1 MKRRRVLNFQV
12 ALCTIFFMC
21 SSLSQSINVNNKHV
35 LHTNKKLGIA
45 TTSSTIAN
53 LNSHLAPLPDADL
66 LSPLLDDDDDDD
78 DDKSDDEYLSSHEFG
93 SSGSSGDIIG
103 NPETEDLD
111 KFQESGMPFFLKEP
125 ENDYIVKKKPAAL
138 TCRTTHA
145 LKVIRL

>member
-1 MKRRRVLNFQV
+1 MNKNLGL
-12 ALCTIFFMC
+12 ATTTI
-21 SSLSQSINVNNKHV
+21 SSLRTWVAPSPDLDQF
-35 LHTNKKLGIA
+35 A
-45 TTSSTIAN
+45 T
-53 LNSHLAPLPDADL
+53 
-66 LSPLLDDDDDDD
+66 LDDDDDE

-125 ENDYIVKKKPAAL
+125 ENDYIVKKKPATL

-145 LKVIRL
+145 LKVN